1 MFADFF
7 SPTTVGVC
15 LIALAILVYTLFK
28 LIDFINSEIQD
39 LKLQVFSL
47 ERRTQDL
54 ECSNEN
60 LWERVSLFQNQRLEI
75 LTRYNPIKVW
85 VDEASKE
92 IQLESDKTLSEW
104 SDDDFQDEDDETN
117 EWHNNVFIKY

>member
-7 SPTTVGVC
+7 SPTTIGVC
-15 LIALAILVYTLFK
+15 LVALAILVYMLFK

-75 LTRYNPIKVW
+75 LTRYNPIKVR

>member
-15 LIALAILVYTLFK
+15 LVALAILVYTLFK

-60 LWERVSLFQNQRLEI
+60 LWKRVSLFQNQRLEI
-75 LTRYNPIKVW
+75 LTRYNPIKVR

>member
-47 ERRTQDL
+47 ERRTQEL
-54 ECSNEN
+54 QFSNEN
-60 LWERVSLFQNQRLEI
+60 L
-75 LTRYNPIKVW
+75 
-85 VDEASKE
+85 
-92 IQLESDKTLSEW
+92 
-104 SDDDFQDEDDETN
+104 
-117 EWHNNVFIKY
+117 

>member
-15 LIALAILVYTLFK
+15 LVALAILVYTLFK